1 MYPEGMSTHEMKLES
16 TSEGTHD
23 RHPSES
29 GFIWTSI
36 ALAAGIILA
45 STLLLS
51 NLSLADDSE
60 VEAFGTIKDP
70 LVDVYCPKC
79 DGFEDRRLEVLK
91 DERGA
96 MKALRFSKI
105 VGDVQTDLI
114 GPETV
119 KERIVPMYEYS
130 GHTLIELDARRVNP
144 EKGGPA
150 VMTWTKNVLF
160 GSQDSMKFEV
170 TQDETGDWG
179 IELQGRRIRKL
190 IVTPG
195 SVGVSDVVAQ

>member
-1 MYPEGMSTHEMKLES
+1 MYPEGIKVREFEMTDAAGAS
-16 TSEGTHD
+16 VA
-23 RHPSES
+23 RQPSES
-29 GFIWTSI
+29 GLIWTSI
-36 ALAAGIILA
+36 ALAAGIVLA
-45 STLLLS
+45 STLFLT

-79 DGFEDRRLEVLK
+79 EGFEDRRLEVLK

-105 VGDVQTDLI
+105 AGDVQTDLI

-119 KERIVPMYEYS
+119 KEKIVPMYEYS

-160 GSQDSMKFEV
+160 GTEDSMRFEV

-179 IELQGRRIRKL
+179 IELQGKRIRRL
-190 IVTPG
+190 VVTPG
-195 SVGVSDVVAQ
+195 TVGVSDVAAQ

>member
-1 MYPEGMSTHEMKLES
+1 MYPDDLSTGEFRLDHLS
-16 TSEGTHD
+16 DADSG
-23 RHPSES
+23 RQPSES
-29 GFIWTSI
+29 GFLWTSI
-36 ALAAGIILA
+36 ALAAGVIAA
-45 STLLLS
+45 SGLLLS
-51 NLSLADDSE
+51 SLSFADDSE
-60 VEAFGTIKDP
+60 VEALGTQRDS

-91 DERGA
+91 DETGA

-105 VGDVQTDLI
+105 AGDVQTDLI
-114 GPETV
+114 GPQTV
-119 KERIVPMYEYS
+119 KEKVVPMYEQS

-160 GSQDSMKFEV
+160 GSQDSIKFEV
-170 TQDETGDWG
+170 SQDETGDWG
-179 IELQGRRIRKL
+179 IEHQGHRIRRL

-195 SVGVSDVVAQ
+195 TVGVSDVVPQ